1 MIFAVNI
8 WVYYYILYDVWYL
21 DVQNKINQQY
31 QNNIL
36 LLYWNERFHTEPAFS
51 TVGFYVGFWNE
62 KKLVFQ
68 YLYSKVCKFCTALE
82 VHDVILCTFEN
93 LLTCIR

>member
-1 MIFAVNI
+1 MMYDI
-8 WVYYYILYDVWYL
+8 WMFKTKL
-21 DVQNKINQQY
+21 INSIKTISCY
-31 QNNIL
+31 CTEMNC
-36 LLYWNERFHTEPAFS
+36 FHTEPAFS